1 MFAICKKSVPNIL
14 TVCLVV
20 FSSFTLADPRQTP
33 QKLHSSMSKAVCN
46 TTGECSIDVSDTAK
60 NILLACETPKVSI
73 AWNRARKNSFL
84 IACDCECTSH
94 DNTGWL
100 IDTNIAT
107 GKQNIQELYLGK
119 SYTMEALKHTTS
131 KIPDIFDS
139 HPLCEKIDNDALD
152 KSFFLTLIKQP
163 TNNDTEPYC
172 FSPAYI
178 IEDKQNLTIRTNN
191 NNKLETSILIKREKS
206 LTHAEIV
213 NFLDEFQ
220 Q

>member
-1 MFAICKKSVPNIL
+1 MFAICKKSASNIL
-14 TVCLVV
+14 TVCLAV
-20 FSSFTLADPRQTP
+20 FSSFTLADIKQTP
-33 QKLHSSMSKAVCN
+33 PKLHPTMNKAVCN

-107 GKQNIQELYLGK
+107 GKQNIKELHLGK
-119 SYTMEALKHTTS
+119 RYTVEALKHTTS
-131 KIPDIFDS
+131 NIPDIFNS
-139 HPLCEKIDNDALD
+139 HPLCEKIDNNTLNN
-152 KSFFLTLIKQP
+152 SIFVTLIKQP
-163 TNNDTEPYC
+163 TNNDAAPYC

-178 IEDKQNLTIRTNN
+178 IEDKKNLTIQTN
-191 NNKLETSILIKREKS
+191 NNKLETSLLIKREES
-206 LTHAEIV
+206 LTDAEII

-220 Q
+220 K